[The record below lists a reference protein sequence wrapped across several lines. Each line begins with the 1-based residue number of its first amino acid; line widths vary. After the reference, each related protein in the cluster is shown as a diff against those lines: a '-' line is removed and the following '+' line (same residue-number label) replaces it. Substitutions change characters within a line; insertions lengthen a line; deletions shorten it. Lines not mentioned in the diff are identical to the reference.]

1 MNLQDQAR
9 FYYTDKGYNCAVAM
23 LLAGSDV
30 YGLGLGMED
39 AKLLVG
45 FGGGMG
51 CGSTCGALAGSIA
64 VLGKLFSDREDF
76 RPLCGKFVKLF
87 RERLECDS
95 IDCAKLAPRHKTPE
109 RKCEAVVLKAAEA
122 LEAFV
127 AENQ

>member
-1 MNLQDQAR
+1 MNLQERAN

-30 YGLGLGMED
+30 YELGLDMED

-64 VLGKLFSDREDF
+64 VLGKLFSDRENF

-87 RERLECDS
+87 RDGLECDS
-95 IDCAKLAPRHKTPE
+95 TDCAKLAAKHKSPE
-109 RKCEAVVLKAAEA
+109 RKCEAVVVKAAA
-122 LEAFV
+122 LLENFI

>member
-1 MNLQDQAR
+1 MNLQEQAK

-64 VLGKLFSDREDF
+64 VLGKLFSDRENF
-76 RPLCGKFVKLF
+76 RPLCGKFVKRF
-87 RERLECDS
+87 RDGLECDS
-95 IDCAKLAPRHKTPE
+95 TDCAKLVAKHKTPD
-109 RKCEAVVLKAAEA
+109 RKCEAVVLKAAEL
-122 LEAFV
+122 LETFV

>member
-1 MNLQDQAR
+1 MNLQEQAK

-30 YGLGLGMED
+30 YGLGLDAED

-64 VLGKLFSDREDF
+64 VLGKLYSERENF
-76 RPLCGKFVKLF
+76 RPLCGGFVKLF
-87 RERLECDS
+87 RDGLECDS
-95 IDCAKLAPRHKTPE
+95 CDCAKLVVKHKTPE
-109 RKCEAVVLKAAEA
+109 RKCEAVVVKAAQL
-122 LEAFV
+122 LEAFI
-127 AENQ
+127 AENR

>member
-1 MNLQDQAR
+1 MNLQEQAKL
-9 FYYTDKGYNCAVAM
+9 YYTDQGKNCAVAI

-30 YGLGLGMED
+30 YGLGLGAEE

-64 VLGKLFSDREDF
+64 VLGKLFSDRENF
-76 RPLCGKFVKLF
+76 RPLCGNFVKLF
-87 RERLECDS
+87 REGLQCDS
-95 IDCAKLAPRHKTPE
+95 IDCAKLAAKHKSAE
-109 RKCEAVVLKAAEA
+109 RKCEAVVVKAAEL
-122 LEAFV
+122 LEAFI